1 MDNEKVILDMGGFC
15 DTSREAT
22 FKHFGVPEALGRV
35 FPYGV
40 WENGETGFA
49 RIGKLPEA
57 MQKSVFQRQIV
68 TIYRDSDYPA
78 MLVIM
83 GENGPWKGQADQ
95 DLIDTI
101 KRRAEVLR
109 NLHQPGVRGRSDHS
123 A

>member
-1 MDNEKVILDMGGFC
+1 MDIEKATLDVGDFC

-22 FKHFGVPEALGRV
+22 FKHFAVPEALGRV
-35 FPYGV
+35 FPYGI

-83 GENGPWKGQADQ
+83 QENGPWKGPADQ

-101 KRRAEVLR
+101 KLRAEALWDLSR
-109 NLHQPGVRGRSDHS
+109 ALNKRKG
-123 A
+123 

>member
-1 MDNEKVILDMGGFC
+1 MDIEKATLDVGGFC

-22 FKHFGVPEALGRV
+22 FKHFAVPEALGRV

-57 MQKSVFQRQIV
+57 MQKSDFQRQIV

-83 GENGPWKGQADQ
+83 EEDGPWKGQADQ
-95 DLIDTI
+95 DPIDTI

-109 NLHQPGVRGRSDHS
+109 DLSRALSKRKE
-123 A
+123 